1 MALLKSYSCA
11 KCGGVLHF
19 DESQEVFDCPFCGSG
34 FTYTDFHREDLL
46 KQARTSI
53 AKENYLTAADKFKT
67 ILNDNPGDFE
77 ALQGLILAR
86 AKIPSIDVFEHLEQ
100 LASANCKDG
109 ENAAIYA
116 KTNLKEEAEYFDL
129 IAKMFSAAD
138 SYFRSSGSYNEF
150 SDSAREAYKEL
161 ECIRT
166 GYIHRTNRAIKIYAI
181 SLAFYPWLFVV
192 LAQATDSVWP
202 IVLCPV
208 TAIIAYIVIKVV
220 LYASE
225 SAALKRR
232 SEQIGAYQN
241 ASTPVMLERV
251 DKYKKSYEEAYSNYI
266 KFSPDAEKYAMPK
279 ASSSESE
286 KGASFTDIVKTIN
299 CAKCGGL
306 LELNKEKRL
315 YQCNSCGVAYGAS
328 LFFDNPLKKAERAI
342 KYNDYSEAD
351 QRYAHMLMV
360 DPSDFDALL
369 GRILCA
375 GFWENIHSIELVDE
389 GVSDVVEN
397 NLKERT
403 SEAVLHSN
411 EEFMSFFEGIKKL
424 TELYCE
430 HENLAQE
437 ISRYDEKLEYYSRN
451 WTVITAKPGAEPVIK
466 KEQSK
471 LLSKKA
477 DASDKKNLIRFEFD
491 RLKTKILRESIHL
504 FSAKQRETDNG

>member
-53 AKENYLTAADKFKT
+53 AKGNYLTAADKFKT

-166 GYIHRTNRAIKIYAI
+166 GYIHRTKRAMKIYAI
-181 SLAFYPWLFVV
+181 SLAFYPWIFGG
-192 LAQATDSVWP
+192 LAQAVDSGWP
-202 IVLCPV
+202 IVLSPV
-208 TAIIAYIVIKVV
+208 AAIIVYIVIKVV

-232 SEQIGAYQN
+232 SEQIGAYQS

-266 KFSPDAEKYAMPK
+266 KFSPDAKKYAMPK

-375 GFWENIHSIELVDE
+375 GKWKTIK
-389 GVSDVVEN
+389 DVVLRGEAIGDSEAN
-397 NLKERT
+397 SLKERA
-403 SEAVLHSN
+403 EDAVLHSP
-411 EEFMSFFEGIKKL
+411 EEFVEWFKDIRRL
-424 TELYCE
+424 LDLYCQL
-430 HENLAQE
+430 ENLA
-437 ISRYDEKLEYYSRN
+437 
-451 WTVITAKPGAEPVIK
+451 PVIK
-466 KEQSK
+466 QCSEKLDYYARNRKQIAANSAADKIFCKEETKLRQKRSEALAESK
-471 LLSKKA
+471 DLQFAFDYLKA
-477 DASDKKNLIRFEFD
+477 
-491 RLKTKILRESIHL
+491 KICSRRI
-504 FSAKQRETDNG
+504 FRAPR